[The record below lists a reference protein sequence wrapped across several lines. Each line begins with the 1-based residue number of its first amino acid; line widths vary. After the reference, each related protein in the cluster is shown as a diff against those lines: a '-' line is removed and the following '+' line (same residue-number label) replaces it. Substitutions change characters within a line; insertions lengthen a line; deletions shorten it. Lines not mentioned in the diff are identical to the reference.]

1 MPLLVRTP
9 SPYSNESLFG
19 FVLRVA
25 EANGYDT
32 PRHVWSVAE
41 IPRGLEQAPGFPV
54 ERLAAIL
61 GQSPESLRPIAYR
74 KRSDRRRSFK
84 ILDQLLGDDLR
95 DAPLRLKRSTI
106 CPRCASDGSY
116 IEAFW
121 DLTVAVACP
130 THKCVGLAACPVC
143 AKPLSLIRPG
153 LLECTCGA
161 SLAEADLAP
170 ADPALAELMAIV
182 HARLHE
188 RSNGN
193 FVSNAGLPAPQLM
206 SMTFSSLIRMI
217 AGLGRQALLHDQNS
231 YLNGSLAPGKTA
243 TILSDWPNNYHR
255 FLSEL
260 GGVLMQERPD
270 AMGLR
275 KQFGRFYTAMFK
287 NRVFSAEAG
296 FLRDEFIRFGH
307 EHWGRAY
314 IDAKFFGGGAVP
326 DDSRFMT
333 MTQVAR
339 RFRIWKP
346 TMQRMIADGTLVTK
360 RIGTGA
366 SARTLIDLM
375 KSKLPRA
382 STGLMSARNA
392 AAELEI
398 PVSVLNELRN
408 RGVFKATPHCGRA
421 QAFHADD
428 VEAFR
433 IEATELPVEEKR
445 HEGISI
451 SELMRLKLRGAEAK
465 AEIIAAAFASRVAIV
480 GRAQETV
487 GGLVLDA
494 DQVDKLILNQRCETQ
509 CNLYTRTQAAKATG
523 LDQSTI
529 AVAVKSR
536 LLESKRVG
544 GTSYITRESVD
555 EFNATYV
562 TLSTLARRL
571 HTSSACLQRICGAN
585 RIAMKK
591 VGRANREIPQAI
603 VGVADEAALIALWE
617 RSPSGRRRRSPP
629 SCTER
634 VREYLRRLENSGERL
649 PRRAGRPCKIKIAQ
663 ACGMSRER
671 IYDNAEIAKLIADF
685 DKLERSAG
693 AATRPIDAL
702 RQYLHDAKKSG
713 TSLPLWGGR
722 PNKLLIAQACGFSRQ
737 EFSRDPALLAELRAY
752 AKVRRP
758 VASQHS

>member
-25 EANGYDT
+25 EANGYGT

-95 DAPLRLKRSTI
+95 DAPLRLKRSNI
-106 CPRCASDGSY
+106 CPRCASDDGY

-130 THKCVGLAACPVC
+130 KHKCVGLAACPVC

-153 LLECTCGA
+153 LLECICGA
-161 SLAEADLAP
+161 SLADADLAP

-231 YLNGSLAPGKTA
+231 DLNRSLAPGKTA
-243 TILSDWPNNYHR
+243 AILSDWPNNYHR
-255 FLSEL
+255 FLSEI

-275 KQFGRFYTAMFK
+275 KQFGRFYSAMFK

-307 EHWGRAY
+307 EHWGKAY

-366 SARTLIDLM
+366 SARTLIDLDG
-375 KSKLPRA
+375 SGLPA
-382 STGLMSARNA
+382 QSALLVTAREA
-392 AAELEI
+392 AAALEI
-398 PVSVLNELRN
+398 PVSVLKVLRE
-408 RGVFKATPHCGRA
+408 RGIYKAAPHRGRA
-421 QAFHADD
+421 NSFFHDD

-433 IEATELPVEEKR
+433 ARAISLPVSVNAATTK
-445 HEGISI
+445 GKSI
-451 SELMRLKLRGAEAK
+451 AEIMRLKLNSAGAK
-465 AEIIAAAFASRVAIV
+465 AEIISAVFAGTISVC
-480 GRAQETV
+480 GRNRDTV

-494 DQVDKLILNQRCETQ
+494 AEVDRRILELRRERQDRMYTFIQ
-509 CNLYTRTQAAKATG
+509 CAKATG

-529 AVAVKSR
+529 RNAVKAQ
-536 LLESKRVG
+536 LLTGNIVDGALR
-544 GTSYITRESVD
+544 ITCESVD
-555 EFNATYV
+555 DFNERYA
-562 TLSTLARRL
+562 TLSALANRL
-571 HTSSACLQRICGAN
+571 KTSSRCLLLLCRRNNITIKSVARTTGA
-585 RIAMKK
+585 
-591 VGRANREIPQAI
+591 
-603 VGVADEAALIALWE
+603 VAQALIHRKDEPGLIARWE
-617 RSPSGRRRRSPP
+617 ASPSGRRARAKP
-629 SCTER
+629 SCAER
-634 VREYLRRLENSGERL
+634 VRQYLQGLEASGGE
-649 PRRAGRPCKIKIAQ
+649 IAQ
-663 ACGMSRER
+663 A
-671 IYDNAEIAKLIADF
+671 
-685 DKLERSAG
+685 
-693 AATRPIDAL
+693 
-702 RQYLHDAKKSG
+702 
-713 TSLPLWGGR
+713 
-722 PNKLLIAQACGFSRQ
+722 
-737 EFSRDPALLAELRAY
+737 
-752 AKVRRP
+752 
-758 VASQHS
+758 